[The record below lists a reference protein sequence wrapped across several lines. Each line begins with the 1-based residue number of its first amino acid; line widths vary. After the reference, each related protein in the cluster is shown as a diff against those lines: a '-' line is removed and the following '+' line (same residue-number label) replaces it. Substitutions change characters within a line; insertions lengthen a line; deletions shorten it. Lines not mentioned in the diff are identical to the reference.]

1 MASLLFSCRDLPAA
15 NQSAVVGAAA
25 DDPSSVDSIAT
36 AAAVADPAE
45 TTTTDVAGLC
55 PDDSV
60 TDAVW
65 FYLPP
70 SASVFVLF
78 CLFCRTSFWGEKE
91 GAATFNHFFTTSS
104 HSPRPSA
111 TSPGLPFTNA
121 SLDIA
126 G

>member
-78 CLFCRTSFWGEKE
+78 FCFAEHPSGVKKKGQQLST
-91 GAATFNHFFTTSS
+91 TFLPPPPIPRDRLRLRRVYL
-104 HSPRPSA
+104 SPM
-111 TSPGLPFTNA
+111 LPW
-121 SLDIA
+121 I
-126 G
+126 